1 MIITGVCIECLR
13 CLPCTKEDVY
23 VGKLTLTATKRA
35 CGLQGQTRGPCSI
48 AQFRRWL
55 ADMRVRPELAREYCE
70 FLECM
75 VWRSDTPRMPLS
87 RLVT

>member
-1 MIITGVCIECLR
+1 M
-13 CLPCTKEDVY
+13 
-23 VGKLTLTATKRA
+23 
-35 CGLQGQTRGPCSI
+35 QGQTRGPCSI

-70 FLECM
+70 FLECL